1 MEQINELNS
10 YHATTVILAF
20 LLVFGVFVPIVGA
33 IPKVREIIS
42 LRYITLIV
50 WLACMVG
57 IIVNFSNLSDS
68 VKLAVVVS
76 TAIMSGLFILVRSYE
91 KVSWNKDLKASVS
104 KGDAKAELE
113 IKNIEKKEGSDENDR
128 PE

>member
-1 MEQINELNS
+1 MILFNELS
-10 YHATTVILAF
+10 AYHATTIILAF
-20 LLVFGVFVPIVGA
+20 LVVFGLIVPIIGT
-33 IPKVREIIS
+33 IPKVKEIIS

-50 WLACMVG
+50 WLACMIGV
-57 IIVNFSNLSDS
+57 IVNFSSLSDS

-91 KVSWNKDLKASVS
+91 KVSYNHDLKASVS

-113 IKNIEKKEGSDENDR
+113 IKNAECKEDKDKADHE
-128 PE
+128 